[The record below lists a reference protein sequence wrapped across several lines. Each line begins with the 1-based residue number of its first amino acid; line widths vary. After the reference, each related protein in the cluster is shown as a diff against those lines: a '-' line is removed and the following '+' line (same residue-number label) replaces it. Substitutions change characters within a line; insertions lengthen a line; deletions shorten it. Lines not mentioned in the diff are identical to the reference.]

1 MNDFEMNQPLPPFT
15 EPEIEV
21 TLAKPWRRIVAVLL
35 NGLFNVLVV
44 MPFMVW
50 MMLTDTDYS
59 LRTQGLESAESQPSV
74 MIYLTMLAAVLI
86 YGGIQLFL
94 MARDGQSLG
103 KKVMRIRVLKQNGT
117 NPGFFGTVFMREM
130 LLGLIFFA
138 VIFVTALLLG
148 DEVAAQW
155 GNIGQLGIFVAN
167 LVMLFRVQND
177 YRTIPDL
184 LADTVVVQLPKA

>member
-1 MNDFEMNQPLPPFT
+1 MNDFEMNPFSSPLP

-44 MPFMVW
+44 LPFMAW
-50 MMLTDTDYS
+50 LMLTETDYS
-59 LRTQGLESAESQPSV
+59 LRVQGVEGGDAQQPV
-74 MIYLTMLAAVLI
+74 MIYLAMLAVVLV
-86 YGGIQLFL
+86 YGCIQLFL

-117 NPGFFGTVFMREM
+117 NPGFFGTVFMREI

-138 VIFVTALLLG
+138 VIFMTALLLG
-148 DEVAAQW
+148 DEVAGQW
-155 GNIGQLGIFVAN
+155 SNIGQLGIFVVN

>member
-1 MNDFEMNQPLPPFT
+1 MNDFEMNRPLPPFT

-59 LRTQGLESAESQPSV
+59 LRTQGLESAESQSSV